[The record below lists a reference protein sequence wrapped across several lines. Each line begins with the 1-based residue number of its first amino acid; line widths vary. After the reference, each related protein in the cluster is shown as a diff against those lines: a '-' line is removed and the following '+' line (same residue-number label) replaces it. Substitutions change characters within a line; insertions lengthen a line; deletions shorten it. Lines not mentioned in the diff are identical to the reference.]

1 MLGLKNK
8 FPNYPFEEFDPEQHA
23 GPYYIVA
30 CRGDFWKEEY
40 GDKYSMTRV
49 GAELAYWRLRAKG
62 QVLHALNG
70 DVKVGGSHQTSAKL
84 NCEHVFYFS
93 DKKTAE
99 DFKAKLPEMHKARG
113 PLFPSIDDL
122 SNLFQ
127 VDDAKTVH
135 IIKWKIQEH
144 FTPKMMPVWFWY
156 RDSCKGRLWRYGV
169 ELFIF
174 EDAEDLTLFKLKFGG
189 EEKSNKKA

>member
-49 GAELAYWRLRAKG
+49 GAELAHWRLRAKG
-62 QVLHALNG
+62 VVLHALNG
-70 DVKVGGSHQTSAKL
+70 DVKVGGSHQKSATL
-84 NCEHVFYFS
+84 NTEHVFYFS
-93 DKKTAE
+93 DKKTAD

-113 PLFPSIDDL
+113 PLFK
-122 SNLFQ
+122 Q
-127 VDDAKTVH
+127 VDDLADKLAADSAKTVH
-135 IIKWKIQEH
+135 VIKTMVNETISPAMLGIWLWH
-144 FTPKMMPVWFWY
+144 
-156 RDSCKGRLWRYGV
+156 RDSCKGEVWRYSNSLLV
-169 ELFIF
+169 F
-174 EDAEDLTLFKLKFGG
+174 EEESDLTLFKLKFGG
-189 EEKSNKKA
+189 AKKKA